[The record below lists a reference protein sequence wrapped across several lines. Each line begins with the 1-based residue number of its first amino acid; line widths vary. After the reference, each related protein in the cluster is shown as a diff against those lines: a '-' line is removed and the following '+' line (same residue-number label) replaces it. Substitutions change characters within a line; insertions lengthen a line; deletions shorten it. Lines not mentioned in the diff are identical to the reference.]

1 MSTTEAVRVEPFT
14 PPRRLQ
20 RVLLVTAGAGA
31 VVSAVGM
38 SVAPERTWSNL
49 LVAGTFVLALSMG
62 PLFFLAVQHVA
73 RGGWATAFRRVPE
86 AMVKSLPLAAV
97 ILFAVLGAGGH
108 HVYEWT
114 HADVVRADEV
124 LRGKAAWLDVPFFA
138 IRGVICFGIWILF
151 ARAILG
157 HSLRQDADRALGHT
171 DAAVKLSAIFLVL
184 FALSYSVASWDWLM
198 SVEPHWFSTIFSV
211 YHFAGTFTAGLAG
224 IIIFVIALRRIGPL
238 RGVVRE
244 DHLHDLGKLLF
255 GFCTFWA
262 YIWVSQ
268 YLLTWYANIGEETG
282 FYVERLRGGWGTLM
296 WANLAL
302 NFVIPF
308 LVLLPRPN
316 KKREKVLVR
325 VSAIVLLGHWLD
337 LYLVVMP
344 NSMGRNPTLNVWEIG
359 PIVGAVALFV
369 FFTLRALSR
378 SPMVPTGDPTLV
390 ESLHYHN

>member
-1 MSTTEAVRVEPFT
+1 MSANLPRVEPFA
-14 PPRRLQ
+14 PSSRLQ
-20 RVLLVTAGAGA
+20 RALLSAAALGFGAFAMGA
-31 VVSAVGM
+31 A
-38 SVAPERTWSNL
+38 VAPDRAWSSL
-49 LVAGTFVLALSMG
+49 LVAATYVLALAMG

-86 AMVKSLPLAAV
+86 AMVKTLPLAAV
-97 ILFAVLGAGGH
+97 LLFVVLGAGSH

-124 LRGKAAWLDVPFFA
+124 LRGKSGWLNLPFFA
-138 IRGVICFGIWILF
+138 LRAAACFLIWIGF
-151 ARAILG
+151 SRAILG
-157 HSLRQDADRALGHT
+157 RSLRQDGDGALAHS

-184 FALSYSVASWDWLM
+184 FALTYSVASWDWLM

-211 YHFAGTFTAGLAG
+211 YHFAGTFTAGLAAM
-224 IIIFVIALRRIGPL
+224 IVLVIALRRMGPL

-244 DHLHDLGKLLF
+244 DHLHDLGKMLF

-262 YIWVSQ
+262 YIWISQ
-268 YLLTWYANIGEETG
+268 YLLTWYSNIGEETG
-282 FYVERLRGGWGTLM
+282 FYVERMRGGWGALM

-302 NFVIPF
+302 NFVVPF

-316 KKREKVLVR
+316 KKNEKVLVR
-325 VSAIVLLGHWLD
+325 VAAVVLIGHWLD

-344 NSMGRNPTLNVWEIG
+344 HSMGRSPTLHLWEVGPMIG
-359 PIVGAVALFV
+359 GVALFA

-378 SPMVPTGDPTLV
+378 APLIPARDPTLV

>member
-1 MSTTEAVRVEPFT
+1 MSTADLSHTEPFT
-14 PPRRLQ
+14 PPPGIQ
-20 RVLLVTAGAGA
+20 RVLLGTAIVGALVFALGA
-31 VVSAVGM
+31 F
-38 SVAPERTWSNL
+38 VAPERAWSNL
-49 LVAGTFVLALSMG
+49 LVAGAFVLALGMG
-62 PLFFLAVQHVA
+62 PLFFIAVQHVSH
-73 RGGWATAFRRVPE
+73 GGWATAFRRVPE
-86 AMVKSLPLAAV
+86 AMVKTLPLAAV
-97 ILFAVLGAGGH
+97 LLFSVLVGSH

-114 HADVVRADEV
+114 HADVVAADDV
-124 LRGKAAWLDVPFFA
+124 LRGKAGWLDLPFFA
-138 IRGVICFGIWILF
+138 GRAVVCFAIWILF
-151 ARAILG
+151 ARAIIG
-157 HSLRQDADRALGHT
+157 RSLLQDRDKSLGHT

-211 YHFAGTFTAGLAG
+211 YHFAGSFTTGLAG
-224 IIIFVIALRRIGPL
+224 IIIFVIALRRMGPL
-238 RGVVRE
+238 RAVVRD

-282 FYVERLRGGWGTLM
+282 FYTERLRGGWGTLM
-296 WANLAL
+296 WVNLAL

-316 KKREKVLVR
+316 KKNEKVLLRIACV
-325 VSAIVLLGHWLD
+325 VLLGHWLD

-344 NSMGRNPTLNVWEIG
+344 NSMGQNPTLNIWELG
-359 PIVGAVALFV
+359 PVLGGVALFAYL
-369 FFTLRALSR
+369 TLRALGR
-378 SPMVPTGDPTLV
+378 APLVPVGDPTLG